1 MKSEKKKQI
10 FCAIG
15 GMILLIALD
24 LLTKSQAR
32 QALAGG
38 PVELIPGV
46 FELRYLENHGAA
58 FGIMQNKR
66 IFFILITLVF
76 LALAVF
82 YFLKLPTDRRY
93 RPMWII
99 TTFVAAG
106 AIGNFIDRMMLSYV
120 RDFLYFKLID
130 FPIFNVADIY
140 VTCGAIAFFIFTV
153 FYYKDADFEFMKK
166 KKG

>member
-15 GMILLIALD
+15 CMILLIALD

-46 FELRYLENHGAA
+46 FELRYLE
-58 FGIMQNKR
+58 ILQNKR
-66 IFFILITLVF
+66 IFFILITLMF

-93 RPMWII
+93 RPMRII

>member
-1 MKSEKKKQI
+1 MPYTGITTELDGRHAMAMI
-10 FCAIG
+10 PMWIAAIAKLCG
-15 GMILLIALD
+15 THPTIV
-24 LLTKSQAR
+24 THS
-32 QALAGG
+32 
-38 PVELIPGV
+38 
-46 FELRYLENHGAA
+46 
-58 FGIMQNKR
+58 
-66 IFFILITLVF
+66 LITLVF

-93 RPMWII
+93 RPMRII

-153 FYYKDADFEFMKK
+153 FYYKEADFEFMKK

>member
-10 FCAIG
+10 LCAIVCTG
-15 GMILLIALD
+15 LLIVLD
-24 LLTKSQAR
+24 LFTKSQAR

-93 RPMWII
+93 RPMRII

-106 AIGNFIDRMMLSYV
+106 AVGNFIDGCCRKFH
-120 RDFLYFKLID
+120 RPDDAFLCQG
-130 FPIFNVADIY
+130 FPVFQADR
-140 VTCGAIAFFIFTV
+140 FP
-153 FYYKDADFEFMKK
+153 DL
-166 KKG
+166 

>member
-15 GMILLIALD
+15 CMILLIALD

-58 FGIMQNKR
+58 FGI
-66 IFFILITLVF
+66 
-76 LALAVF
+76 VF

-93 RPMWII
+93 RPMRII

>member
-1 MKSEKKKQI
+1 MKNEKMKQI
-10 FCAIG
+10 LLAVCCAV
-15 GMILLIALD
+15 LLVALD
-24 LLTKSQAR
+24 LWTKIIAVR
-32 QALAGG
+32 TLAAG
-38 PVELIPGV
+38 PYELIPGV

-58 FGIMQNKR
+58 FGILQDR
-66 IFFILITLVF
+66 QVFFILITLVF
-76 LALAVF
+76 LAIAVIF
-82 YFLKLPTDRRY
+82 FAKLPTDRHY
-93 RPMWII
+93 RPMRII

-106 AIGNFIDRMMLSYV
+106 AIGNFADRITLSYV

-153 FYYKDADFEFMKK
+153 FFYKDADFDFMKK